1 MYENH
6 WGLSRLP
13 FLAKVDSESYYP
25 SESHQAAAL
34 KLMFAVEQR
43 RSVAVLC
50 GEPGLGKTMLLE
62 SCLTQLPEHVTPITK
77 VVFPAMPPEQLLRFI
92 IRQMGPVEQ
101 NAQLDVSESIET
113 LERFLRHNL
122 AEGNHA
128 VVAIDEAHMLEQYGS
143 LEPLRLIL
151 NLAGDACETESPLT
165 LVLAGG
171 TTLISHIAKHS
182 SLEDRVAVRC
192 HLERF
197 SLDDTVAY
205 VLHRLRCSGCSREDV
220 FSAKAFEQLHLLSQG
235 VPRRI
240 NRLCDLA
247 LMIGFAQDLK
257 NIEARTILSA
267 HLELSS
273 HRQAA

>member
-1 MYENH
+1 MYESH
-6 WGLSRLP
+6 WGLHRLP
-13 FLAKVDSESYYP
+13 FLAKVDSDSYYP

-34 KLMFAVEQR
+34 KLHYALEQR
-43 RSVAVLC
+43 RSVAVIC

-62 SCLTQLPEHVTPITK
+62 SCLDQLPEHIAPVTK
-77 VVFPAMPPEQLLRFI
+77 VVYPAMPPDQLLRFVV
-92 IRQMGPVEQ
+92 RQMGPVESKS
-101 NAQLDVSESIET
+101 NLDLSQAIET

-151 NLAGDACETESPLT
+151 NLAGDACDTESPLT

-171 TTLISHIAKHS
+171 TTLLSHVAKHS

-205 VLHRLRCSGCSREDV
+205 VLHRLRCSGCNREDI
-220 FSAKAFEQLHLLSQG
+220 FSAKAFEHLHLLSQG
-235 VPRRI
+235 IPRRI

-247 LMIGFAQDLK
+247 LMIGFAQELK
-257 NIEARTILSA
+257 TVDARTILSA
-267 HLELSS
+267 HAELSS
-273 HRQAA
+273 QRLAA

>member
-1 MYENH
+1 MYESH
-6 WGLSRLP
+6 WGLKSLP
-13 FLAKVDSESYYP
+13 FLAKIDSDSYYP

-34 KLMFAVEQR
+34 KLHYAIEQR
-43 RSVAVLC
+43 RSVAVIC

-62 SCLTQLPEHVTPITK
+62 SCLAQLPEHISPIAK
-77 VVFPAMPPEQLLRFI
+77 VVFPAMPPDQLLRFVV
-92 IRQMGPVEQ
+92 RQIGPVEPKTEH
-101 NAQLDVSESIET
+101 DVSLSIET

-128 VVAIDEAHMLEQYGS
+128 VIAIDEAHMLEQYGS

-151 NLAGDACETESPLT
+151 NLAGDACEAESPLT

-171 TTLISHIAKHS
+171 TNLISHIAKHS

-197 SLDDTVAY
+197 SLDDSVAY
-205 VLHRLRCSGCSREDV
+205 VQHRLRYSGCNRENI
-220 FSAKAFEQLHLLSQG
+220 FSGKALEQLHLLSQG

-257 NIEARTILSA
+257 NIEVRTILSA
-267 HLELSS
+267 HAELSS
-273 HRQAA
+273 QRQAA

>member
-6 WGLSRLP
+6 WGLNRLP
-13 FLAKVDSESYYP
+13 FLSKVDPDSYYP

-34 KLMFAVEQR
+34 KLHYAIEQR
-43 RSVAVLC
+43 RAVAVIC

-62 SCLTQLPEHVTPITK
+62 SCLEQLPESITPITK
-77 VVFPAMPPEQLLRFI
+77 VVYPAMPPDQLLRFVV
-92 IRQMGPVEQ
+92 RQMGPVEPR
-101 NAQLDVSESIET
+101 ADLDVSQAIESF
-113 LERFLRHNL
+113 ERMLRHNL

-128 VVAIDEAHMLEQYGS
+128 VIAIDEAHMLEQYGS

-151 NLAGDACETESPLT
+151 NLAGDACEDESPLT

-171 TTLISHIAKHS
+171 TTLLSHIAKHS
-182 SLEDRVAVRC
+182 SLEDRIAVRC

-205 VLHRLRCSGCSREDV
+205 VLHRLRSAGNERDDV
-220 FSAKAFEQLHLLSQG
+220 FSGKAFEQLHLLSQG

-247 LMIGFAQDLK
+247 LMIGFAQEMK
-257 NIEARTILSA
+257 SVEAKTILSA
-267 HLELSS
+267 HAELSS
-273 HRQAA
+273 QRLAA